1 MSVRFE
7 DKLNGAILSL
17 EAAKRLIAEEIRDYP
32 TPVSGCDA
40 QYNHLLSR
48 RSQVSKA
55 LDALRQEVFVPTPRT
70 LTQGSGVESR

>member
-40 QYNHLLSR
+40 QYNQLLSR
-48 RSQVSKA
+48 RS
-55 LDALRQEVFVPTPRT
+55 
-70 LTQGSGVESR
+70 